1 MWFNFRLT
9 ISLVVQSVLLL
20 CLVVGLSTSS
30 GPQWWIWLLLPLQL
44 LLLVVLIGWRKAP
57 LYALVISYPLVTLE
71 LLPHQYATWVLWPSA
86 VLLFF
91 LAKAFDPPGPNVH
104 PGNRAVSLSLR
115 AFWLLAAWV
124 VVSAAHAYARGWW
137 SEYVPKYTF
146 LALQVLFAGA
156 ALRTAS
162 STQGAVERLAFAA
175 GLSAA
180 AASLVLLLMPVNGSP
195 VGIVGGGKIIRTPF
209 GESNMNA
216 FGVLAATHCAMFIGF
231 LAEKRVAHKLLLSLC
246 VAVMLV
252 ALVRTQSRGAWL
264 GFGASVLF
272 IALRNRSLRTSI
284 GLLSLLVPLVLAD
297 TSAGVFQAR
306 IAQTGLQDASLMERL
321 LLWQYALRVIS
332 SSWLFGVG
340 MENFRYVKHLM
351 GFPLPMSAAVRYNA
365 HSLPLELAADVG
377 VVGVVCVL
385 VLLSVILRRLV
396 VQAVSGRGDA
406 NGGALGLSAAI
417 VAYLVHS
424 LVDAL
429 TWQPGTFMAFGCLL
443 GLGAALA
450 LSGGTPSVVHVPPL
464 PAVSHPRSR
473 PHLREKPSPPPGDA

>member
-1 MWFNFRLT
+1 MRHSHRLT
-9 ISLVVQSVLLL
+9 ISLIVQVILLL
-20 CLVVGLSTSS
+20 CLVVGLSTS
-30 GPQWWIWLLLPLQL
+30 GGQQWWIWLLLPVQL
-44 LLLVVLIGWRKAP
+44 LLLVVLIGWREAP

-91 LAKAFDPPGPNVH
+91 LAKAFDPPGPSADR
-104 PGNRAVSLSLR
+104 GSRAVLPSLR

-124 VVSAAHAYARGWW
+124 VVSAAHAYVRGWW
-137 SEYVPKYTF
+137 SEYVPKYT
-146 LALQVLFAGA
+146 LLTLQVLFAGA

-162 STQGAVERLAFAA
+162 STRGAVERLAFAA

-180 AASLVLLLMPVNGSP
+180 VASLVLLLMPVSGSP
-195 VGIVGGGKIIRTPF
+195 MGIVGGGKIIRTPF

-216 FGVLAATHCAMFIGF
+216 VGALAATHCAMFIGF
-231 LAEKRVAHKLLLSLC
+231 LADRRVAYKLLLSLS

-252 ALVRTQSRGAWL
+252 ALVKTQSRGAWL
-264 GFGASVLF
+264 GLGAAVLF

-297 TSAGVFQAR
+297 TSVGVFRAR
-306 IAQTGLQDASLMERL
+306 VAQTGLQDASLMERL

-351 GFPLPMSAAVRYNA
+351 GYPLPMSAAVRYNA

-377 VVGVVCVL
+377 VVALACVL
-385 VLLSVILRRLV
+385 VLVSVILHRLV
-396 VQAVSGRGDA
+396 VQAAPGREDASGC
-406 NGGALGLSAAI
+406 ALGLSAAI

-450 LSGGTPSVVHVPPL
+450 LSAATPSGVLVAPL
-464 PAVSHPRSR
+464 PVASQYCSR
-473 PHLREKPSPPPGDA
+473 PHLRKTPSPPPGGA